1 MLFFYGDA
9 DCHSI
14 GILQISSEVLRQS
27 AFPDLERL
35 FLPCGCLERPVRH
48 DIINKPPASAGRR

>member
-1 MLFFYGDA
+1 
-9 DCHSI
+9 
-14 GILQISSEVLRQS
+14 VLRQS

-48 DIINKPPASAGRR
+48 DIINGSLASVGRY

>member
-1 MLFFYGDA
+1 MVT
-9 DCHSI
+9 
-14 GILQISSEVLRQS
+14 QIVIVSESFKYPSEVLRQS